1 MTDIIPV
8 EAITDKIFDIR
19 GKRVMVDADL
29 AKLYGVATR
38 VLNQAVKRNRE
49 RFPEDFMFQLTKEE
63 RNQLITICDRFT
75 NLKHS
80 SAMPYA
86 FTESGVA
93 MLSSVLNSER
103 AIQIN
108 LQIIRAFIRLRNM
121 LFEND
126 ALRYAIEG
134 LEKRMKKNERDI
146 QLALTVIQ
154 QVITRPKYPD
164 PPKPKYKIGFGPSEK
179 KKKK

>member
-1 MTDIIPV
+1 MTEIIPV

-19 GKRVMVDADL
+19 GQRIMVDADL
-29 AKLYGVATR
+29 AKLYGVATK
-38 VLNQAVKRNRE
+38 VLNQAVKRNRG

-63 RNQLITICDRFT
+63 RNELVTICDRLT

-80 SAMPYA
+80 SAMPYV
-86 FTESGVA
+86 FTENGVA
-93 MLSSVLNSER
+93 MLSSVLNSEK

-108 LQIIRAFIRLRNM
+108 LQIIRAFVRLRNM
-121 LFEND
+121 LLEND

-134 LEKRMKKNERDI
+134 LEKRMSKNERDI

-154 QVITRPKYPD
+154 QVLMPKKYPK
-164 PPKPKYKIGFGPSEK
+164 PKKPKYKIGFAPPEK
-179 KKKK
+179 KKRK